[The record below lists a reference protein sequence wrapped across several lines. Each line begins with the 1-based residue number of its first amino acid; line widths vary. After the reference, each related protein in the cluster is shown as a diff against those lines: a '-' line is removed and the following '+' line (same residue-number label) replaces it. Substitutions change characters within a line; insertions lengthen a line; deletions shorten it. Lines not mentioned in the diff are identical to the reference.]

1 MADPAIVAVLV
12 ALLLLVAWRSAA
24 VLRRRENPALRA
36 HWFALAALALGLV
49 MYVPVVALAVDD
61 VLGVPNLAGRLG
73 QGLTI
78 TGACSAQ
85 ILLLH
90 LVRPRAEAT
99 HLARRRVALLLL
111 ALAVMAAAFVV
122 APTGDE
128 ALRFT
133 VTYGTA
139 PWMWAYWAAYLSF
152 LVTAGVDI
160 ARLCTRYS
168 RVAAGVLSL
177 GLRLIAVGAA
187 IGVVDGLVT
196 GAYVLVRHAGLD
208 DLPLGQATLHLV
220 LQPLAAAL
228 VVAGSALPALAR
240 RRPLRPLG
248 DLLARRRALRALDP
262 LWRDLLAEAPEL
274 VLDDAAWQR
283 APGRDLDALDFR
295 LYRHVIELRD
305 VRLLLRPWVPSSTSA
320 AATAATRDEGLEGVA
335 QQAAVEAAC
344 LREAVQRRRAD
355 DSPAVTA
362 EEVAVPEHLEEA
374 EWWIAVARAWSR
386 QQPMDATRAPAGV
399 RAP

>member
-24 VLRRRENPALRA
+24 VVRRRENPALRA

-49 MYVPVVALAVDD
+49 MYVPVVALAVDHA
-61 VLGVPNLAGRLG
+61 LGVPNVAGRLG

-99 HLARRRVALLLL
+99 RLARRRVALLLL
-111 ALAVMAAAFVV
+111 ALAVMAAAFLV

-133 VTYGTA
+133 VAYGTA

-168 RVAAGVLSL
+168 RATAGALAL
-177 GLRLIAVGAA
+177 GLRLIAVGAVL
-187 IGVVDGLVT
+187 GVADGLVT

-248 DLLARRRALRALDP
+248 EVLARRRALRGLDP

-274 VLDDAAWQR
+274 VLDDASWQR
-283 APGRDLDALDFR
+283 ALSRDVDALDFR

-305 VRLLLRPWVPSSTSA
+305 VRLLLRPWVPASTAA
-320 AATAATRDEGLEGVA
+320 AATKSARVEGLEGVTL
-335 QQAAVEAAC
+335 QAAVEAAC

-355 DSPAVTA
+355 GPPAVAA

-374 EWWIAVARAWSR
+374 EWWLAVARAWSR
-386 QQPMDATRAPAGV
+386 QGTTAEARPPAEV
-399 RAP
+399 RAS